1 MMLQDRPVL
10 KAELKLS
17 SEEDEESFV
26 QWYDEGKY
34 KDRKFKAVN
43 SLLKT
48 ILSIAF
54 QIPEEQMV
62 EESLL
67 PLDHYTMKV
76 VVPEGKESLL
86 RSTIEETIEAKI
98 GINIRH
104 ELRNTR
110 AAVLRS
116 LETGLVKI
124 DRTISSNCSFHRGL
138 SEISCKATS
147 MDEFALLLSTSS
159 LNM

>member
-1 MMLQDRPVL
+1 MNIIMSHISYSIIILITAISSIVVPQDNGLESMMLQDHPVI
-10 KAELKLS
+10 KAELKLA
-17 SEEDEESFV
+17 SEEDEESYV
-26 QWYDEGKY
+26 QLYDEGKY

-43 SLLKT
+43 SHLKT

-86 RSTIEETIEAKI
+86 RSTIEENIEAKI

-110 AAVLRS
+110 AAVLSS
-116 LETGLVKI
+116 LEK
-124 DRTISSNCSFHRGL
+124 
-138 SEISCKATS
+138 
-147 MDEFALLLSTSS
+147 
-159 LNM
+159 